1 MKTELKK
8 LQWFKSYDQIKIDT
22 EIRAILLCILAQI
35 LNELEGHLRM
45 FGIGRIF
52 FWCIF
57 NHI

>member
-35 LNELEGHLRM
+35 FNELEGHLRM
-45 FGIGRIF
+45 FGIG
-52 FWCIF
+52 
-57 NHI
+57 